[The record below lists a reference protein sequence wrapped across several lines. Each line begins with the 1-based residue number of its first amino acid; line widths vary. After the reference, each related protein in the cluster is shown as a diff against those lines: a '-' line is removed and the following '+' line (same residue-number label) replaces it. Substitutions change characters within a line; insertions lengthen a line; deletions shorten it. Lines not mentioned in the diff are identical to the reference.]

1 MATKRD
7 QLRRLQERM
16 EADSSLPLRAGATQL
31 VFGEGNPDA
40 ALYFLGEAP
49 GQAEDAQ
56 GRPFVGQAGRLLTR
70 LLERS
75 GIRRE
80 EVYISNLVRFRPP
93 QNRPP
98 TSAEIAAFSP
108 YVDEELSII
117 QPVLIVTL
125 GRFATMKFL
134 PGEKMTRVHGL
145 LKTVIWQGK
154 PVHIFPVY
162 HPAAALR
169 DPQIRLVLAEDFKKI
184 PVLLGELLRQ
194 ENDRHPRGKE

>member
-1 MATKRD
+1 
-7 QLRRLQERM
+7 M
-16 EADSSLPLRAGATQL
+16 EADSSLPLRAGATHL
-31 VFGEGNPDA
+31 VFGEGSSDA

-70 LLERS
+70 LLEGS
-75 GIRRE
+75 GLRRE
-80 EVYISNLVRFRPP
+80 EVYLSNLVRFRPP
-93 QNRPP
+93 HNRPP

-108 YVDEELSII
+108 YVDEELSIL

-125 GRFATMKFL
+125 GRLATKKFL
-134 PGEKMTRVHGL
+134 PREKMTQVHGT
-145 LKTVIWQGK
+145 LKTVTWQGK

-169 DPQIRLVLAEDFKKI
+169 NPQIRLALAEDFKKI
-184 PVLLGELLRQ
+184 PSLLGELL
-194 ENDRHPRGKE
+194 HPQKD